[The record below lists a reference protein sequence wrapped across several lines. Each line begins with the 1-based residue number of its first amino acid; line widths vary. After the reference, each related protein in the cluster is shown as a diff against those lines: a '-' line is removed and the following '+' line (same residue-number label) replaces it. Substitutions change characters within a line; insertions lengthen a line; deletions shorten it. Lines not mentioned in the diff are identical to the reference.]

1 MSTKQQ
7 LQQPQS
13 SDMKKNDNNKTYIWI
28 KLHNGQFIP
37 DGSDDNNKAVRGRKR
52 GAPTSYNGSNGN
64 NDDELWG
71 WSPGYYSLITDTNNT
86 DNTVS
91 STATTDEDQ
100 QANTAIAQ
108 YQITLLNSN
117 NNQEQTSNNT
127 HIISQQ
133 ITNKLLSNGSIV
145 LANSWEE
152 HDFINRLQT
161 SSGDGESDDESYNY
175 DEESS
180 DSDED
185 TKKSLHHLIEEQ
197 VVDSPPSNLVELTH
211 LHEPS
216 VVHALRYR
224 YENTSSCAAQSS
236 SSGGQGGE
244 GESNMANNIY
254 TDTGPILLAVN
265 PFKHDKSGR
274 LYGNDTVDRYRSL
287 GEKSWLKERGGT
299 SSTLASF
306 EEKEAREI
314 DDAID
319 EGETS
324 LPPHVYAVADR
335 TFRTMMTRLHPAT
348 DISSSSKA
356 APQSSAQDG
365 KSSQQQQQVKI
376 NQSVLVSG
384 ESGAGKTVTTKLLM
398 SYLSKLSEKKTNPTS
413 QNSSQGDDDSFKEES
428 TMSKRIL
435 ESNPIMESFGNAR
448 TIRNDNSSRFGKYI
462 EMKFVSG
469 SSSKSSKDEKDQS
482 TVSVPGATL
491 VGASIETY
499 LLEKVRLVH
508 QSAGERNYHIFYE
521 LFSMK
526 YEDDNSVEEGT
537 DTDTNEQMAEK
548 LGLLNYDMEDFRLIN
563 TSDTYDRRDGVLDSD
578 TFNDMKQAMT
588 IMGFTCTE
596 IHSVFQVT
604 TALLHAS
611 NLSFERVGEVECA
624 LKQDDAHLDYVVDLL
639 GITKEGLNSALC
651 YYEITIGGTG
661 RKGGETHKRVLSM
674 EQCEKGVEALI
685 KATYGSLFNYLV
697 KRINASVAGDVARD
711 SATGGKVSRT
721 RRGTEKEASIGI
733 LVSRLMFIH
742 NSCLL
747 SSNTIPAHLLILT
760 PTTLYFP
767 LSNRISSALR
777 ASKSIRSNNYV
788 STIAM
793 RHYSNSSIDSYS
805 VTSKKNMIEKAYLGV
820 L

>member
-1 MSTKQQ
+1 
-7 LQQPQS
+7 
-13 SDMKKNDNNKTYIWI
+13 MKKNDNNKTYIWI

-37 DGSDDNNKAVRGRKR
+37 DGSDTSKARGGLRSRKR
-52 GAPTSYNGSNGN
+52 GAPTSYNGSNGK
-64 NDDELWG
+64 DDEVWD
-71 WSPGYYSLITDTNNT
+71 WSPGYYSLISDTDDT
-86 DNTVS
+86 DNAVN
-91 STATTDEDQ
+91 STAISEEEQ
-100 QANTAIAQ
+100 QANIAIASQQ
-108 YQITLLNSN
+108 YQITILNNN
-117 NNQEQTSNNT
+117 NNQEHEST

-133 ITNKLLSNGSIV
+133 VTNELLSNGSIV

-152 HDFINRLQT
+152 HDFKHRLQS

-180 DSDED
+180 DEEEED
-185 TKKSLHHLIEEQ
+185 TKKSSLHHLIEEE
-197 VVDSPPSNLVELTH
+197 VIDSPPSNLIELTH

-224 YENTSSCAAQSS
+224 FENATSCSS
-236 SSGGQGGE
+236 GQGGE
-244 GESNMANNIY
+244 GERENMANNIY

-274 LYGNDTVDRYRSL
+274 LYGNDTVDRYRSY
-287 GEKSWLKERGGT
+287 GEKSWFKERGGGTT
-299 SSTLASF
+299 STSARD
-306 EEKEAREI
+306 EETRI
-314 DDAID
+314 DVDINE

-335 TFRTMMTRLHPAT
+335 TFRTMMTRLHPPT
-348 DISSSSKA
+348 DISSASSRAA

-365 KSSQQQQQVKI
+365 KSAQQQVKI

-398 SYLSKLSEKKTNPTS
+398 SYLSKLSEKKSSTS
-413 QNSSQGDDDSFKEES
+413 DSSSQTDDDGSSKEES
-428 TMSKRIL
+428 TMSIEKRVL

-462 EMKFVSG
+462 EMKFTSG
-469 SSSKSSKDEKDQS
+469 SSSSKSSTDEKDQS
-482 TVSVPGATL
+482 TTAVPGATL

-508 QSAGERNYHIFYE
+508 QSPGERNYHIFYE

-526 YEDDNSVEEGT
+526 YDDDDNSLEEEA
-537 DTDTNEQMAEK
+537 DTNTNQMVEK

-578 TFNDMKQAMT
+578 TFTDMKQAMT
-588 IMGFTCTE
+588 IMGFTSTE

-624 LKQDDAHLDYVVDLL
+624 LETDNAHLDYVVDLL

-697 KRINASVAGDVARD
+697 KRINASVAGDVGKD
-711 SATGGKVSRT
+711 SAGSKVSRT
-721 RRGTEKEASIGI
+721 RRGIEKEASIGI
-733 LVSRLMFIH
+733 LVSRL
-742 NSCLL
+742 
-747 SSNTIPAHLLILT
+747 
-760 PTTLYFP
+760 
-767 LSNRISSALR
+767 
-777 ASKSIRSNNYV
+777 V
-788 STIAM
+788 
-793 RHYSNSSIDSYS
+793 
-805 VTSKKNMIEKAYLGV
+805 
-820 L
+820 

>member
-7 LQQPQS
+7 LVSHS
-13 SDMKKNDNNKTYIWI
+13 SDMKKNDDNKTYIWI

-37 DGSDDNNKAVRGRKR
+37 DNNSKTVRGRKR
-52 GAPTSYNGSNGN
+52 GAPTSYNGNGN
-64 NDDELWG
+64 GNVDEVWG
-71 WSPGYYSLITDTNNT
+71 WSPGYYSLISDTNNT
-86 DNTVS
+86 DNAVS
-91 STATTDEDQ
+91 STAISGEDQ
-100 QANTAIAQ
+100 QDITAIAPQQ
-108 YQITLLNSN
+108 YEITLLNNS
-117 NNQEQTSNNT
+117 NNQEQTSNTT

-133 ITNKLLSNGSIV
+133 NTNKLLSNGSIV

-152 HDFINRLQT
+152 HDFLNRLQT
-161 SSGDGESDDESYNY
+161 STDESDDESYNY

-180 DSDED
+180 DSDEED
-185 TKKSLHHLIEEQ
+185 TKKSSLHHLIEEE
-197 VVDSPPSNLVELTH
+197 VIDSPPSNLIELTH

-224 YENTSSCAAQSS
+224 YAQE
-236 SSGGQGGE
+236 GE

-274 LYGNDTVDRYRSL
+274 LYGNDTVDRYRSY
-287 GEKSWLKERGGT
+287 GEKGWLKERGGT
-299 SSTLASF
+299 TASARD
-306 EEKEAREI
+306 EETRI
-314 DDAID
+314 DVDID
-319 EGETS
+319 EGEEIS

-335 TFRTMMTRLHPAT
+335 TFRTMMTRLHPTT
-348 DISSSSKA
+348 DISSSASSRA

-365 KSSQQQQQVKI
+365 KSLQQQVKI

-398 SYLSKLSEKKTNPTS
+398 SYLSKLSEKKSTS
-413 QNSSQGDDDSFKEES
+413 NSSQGNDNSSKKEA
-428 TMSKRIL
+428 MSIEKRVL

-462 EMKFVSG
+462 EMKFTSG
-469 SSSKSSKDEKDQS
+469 SSSKSTEEKLS
-482 TVSVPGATL
+482 TIAVPGATL

-508 QSAGERNYHIFYE
+508 QSPGERNYHIFYE

-526 YEDDNSVEEGT
+526 YEDDNSVEGA
-537 DTDTNEQMAEK
+537 DTDQHMVEK
-548 LGLLNYDMEDFRLIN
+548 LGLLNYEMEDFRLIN
-563 TSDTYDRRDGVLDSD
+563 TSATYDRRDGVLDSD
-578 TFNDMKQAMT
+578 TFHDMKQAMT
-588 IMGFTCTE
+588 IMGFTSTE

-611 NLSFERVGEVECA
+611 NLSFERIGEVECA
-624 LKQDDAHLDYVVDLL
+624 LETDNAHLDYMVDLL

-697 KRINASVAGDVARD
+697 QRINASVAGDIGKDNA
-711 SATGGKVSRT
+711 GGKMSRA

-733 LVSRLMFIH
+733 LVSRL
-742 NSCLL
+742 
-747 SSNTIPAHLLILT
+747 
-760 PTTLYFP
+760 
-767 LSNRISSALR
+767 
-777 ASKSIRSNNYV
+777 V
-788 STIAM
+788 
-793 RHYSNSSIDSYS
+793 
-805 VTSKKNMIEKAYLGV
+805 
-820 L
+820 

>member
-1 MSTKQQ
+1 
-7 LQQPQS
+7 
-13 SDMKKNDNNKTYIWI
+13 MKKNDNNKTYIWI
-28 KLHNGQFIP
+28 KLHNGQFTP
-37 DGSDDNNKAVRGRKR
+37 DGSDYSKAVRGRKR
-52 GAPTSYNGSNGN
+52 GAPTSYNGNNGN
-64 NDDELWG
+64 NDEVWG
-71 WSPGYYSLITDTNNT
+71 WSPGYYSLISDTNNT
-86 DNTVS
+86 DNIVS
-91 STATTDEDQ
+91 STAISEEDQ
-100 QANTAIAQ
+100 QANTATAIAQQ
-108 YQITLLNSN
+108 YQITILNN
-117 NNQEQTSNNT
+117 NNQEHESNNT
-127 HIISQQ
+127 HIISQT

-152 HDFINRLQT
+152 HDFIHRLQT
-161 SSGDGESDDESYNY
+161 SIGGDESDDESYNY

-180 DSDED
+180 DEEEED
-185 TKKSLHHLIEEQ
+185 TKKSSLHHLIDDEE
-197 VVDSPPSNLVELTH
+197 VLDSPPSNLIELTH

-224 YENTSSCAAQSS
+224 YAQE
-236 SSGGQGGE
+236 GEE

-274 LYGNDTVDRYRSL
+274 LYGDMTVDKYRSH

-299 SSTLASF
+299 TSTSTRD
-306 EEKEAREI
+306 EETEGRRMEI
-314 DDAID
+314 DTL

-335 TFRTMMTRLHPAT
+335 TFRTMMTRLHPPT
-348 DISSSSKA
+348 DISSVSSRAA
-356 APQSSAQDG
+356 APQSSTQDG
-365 KSSQQQQQVKI
+365 KSLQQQQVKI

-398 SYLSKLSEKKTNPTS
+398 SYLSKLSEKKSSTS
-413 QNSSQGDDDSFKEES
+413 DSLQTDDNSSKEES
-428 TMSKRIL
+428 TMSIEKRVL

-462 EMKFVSG
+462 EMKFISG
-469 SSSKSSKDEKDQS
+469 SSSKSSTDEKDQS
-482 TVSVPGATL
+482 TTAVPGATL

-508 QSAGERNYHIFYE
+508 QSPGERNYHIFYE

-526 YEDDNSVEEGT
+526 YEDDNSVEE
-537 DTDTNEQMAEK
+537 DDADDQQMVEK

-578 TFNDMKQAMT
+578 TFHDMKQAMT
-588 IMGFTCTE
+588 IMGFTSTE

-611 NLSFERVGEVECA
+611 NLSFERIGEVECA
-624 LKQDDAHLDYVVDLL
+624 LETDNAHLDYLVDLL

-685 KATYGSLFNYLV
+685 KATYGSLFSYLV
-697 KRINASVAGDVARD
+697 KRINASVAGDVGKDNA
-711 SATGGKVSRT
+711 GGKVSRT
-721 RRGTEKEASIGI
+721 RRGMEKEASIGI
-733 LVSRLMFIH
+733 LVSRWCK
-742 NSCLL
+742 CLL
-747 SSNTIPAHLLILT
+747 SSVPTHLLIRTDFLLL
-760 PTTLYFP
+760 LYTQDIFGFESFQVNSFEQ
-767 LSNRISSALR
+767 LCINYCNEALQESPR
-777 ASKSIRSNNYV
+777 LGDWILHLNSVWLYL
-788 STIAM
+788 IAF
-793 RHYSNSSIDSYS
+793 
-805 VTSKKNMIEKAYLGV
+805 VTHLY
-820 L
+820 